1 MTGPGSAE
9 AFFGA
14 PGVAVRIGFFGV
26 IAVGSLGLVL
36 DVDFELALALRRSG
50 LDFLSDVEVLSASV
64 WSSSLSSS
72 SLSFPSAVGL
82 SLD

>member
-36 DVDFELALALRRSG
+36 GLDFELALALRRSG
-50 LDFLSDVEVLSASV
+50 LVFLSVFELVSASV
-64 WSSSLSSS
+64 WSSSLSSF
-72 SLSFPSAVGL
+72 SLLPAEEV